1 MYTLGRRM
9 LVWSVLPVL
18 WLACT
23 AAIAGEAVSPQFNEE
38 RAKQEQI
45 YFSTGDKRPEGYVID
60 RTLASYKDALAAGFD
75 ALLSVLGPKDRWL
88 DIGAGEGQAII
99 DYVTPGMVEGRAYF
113 GGPAQAVALSIE
125 DRRKPVWHST
135 AAGVGA
141 NRITYLANKRL
152 RDYSPAEI
160 GRFRLITDVIGGF
173 SYVENLTLF
182 MEKVLG
188 LLEVNGSFFTVLQD
202 VQSEAGTNKPYYA
215 NAPYLTTL
223 KRADGSDITVC
234 AWLKMISCVAVA
246 CELKTGWRPPIEN
259 YSVRK
264 TCDEVRVPA
273 LSMTHFAAG
282 TPPERTFRLG
292 Q

>member
-1 MYTLGRRM
+1 MFVL
-9 LVWSVLPVL
+9 SVLPAL
-18 WLACT
+18 WLAG
-23 AAIAGEAVSPQFNEE
+23 ASAFAGEAVSPQFNEE

-45 YFSTGDKRPEGYVID
+45 YHSTGDQRPEGYVID
-60 RTLASYKDALAAGFD
+60 RTLASYKDALSAGFD
-75 ALLSVLGPKDRWL
+75 ALLTALGAKDRWL

-99 DYVTPGMVEGRAYF
+99 DYVTPAMVDGRAYF
-113 GGPAQAVALSIE
+113 GGPAQAVAMSIE
-125 DRRKPVWHST
+125 DRRKPVWHQTAST
-135 AAGVGA
+135 IAV
-141 NRITYLANKRL
+141 NRISYLANKRL
-152 RDYSPAEI
+152 RDYAPGEL

-188 LLEVNGSFFTVLQD
+188 ILELNGSFFTVLQD

-234 AWLKMISCVAVA
+234 AWLRSISCVAVT
-246 CELKTGWRPPIEN
+246 CELKSGWRPPIEN
-259 YSVRK
+259 YSIRK

-282 TPPERTFRLG
+282 TPPERVFRLER
-292 Q
+292 